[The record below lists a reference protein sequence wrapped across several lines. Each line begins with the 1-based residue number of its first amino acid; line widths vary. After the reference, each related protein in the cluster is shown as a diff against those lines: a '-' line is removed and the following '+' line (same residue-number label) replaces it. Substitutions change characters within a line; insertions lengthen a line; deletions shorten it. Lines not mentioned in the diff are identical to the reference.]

1 MPEKLLN
8 EDISAQVKEVFNQ
21 LDQPVQILY
30 FGAQIDCEYCPD
42 TLALA
47 QEVVK
52 LSDKL
57 ALSIYDIDE
66 HGDIAQ
72 QYQVDKTP
80 ALVIAGRQGDQIMDF
95 GIRYAGIP
103 AGHEFSSLIH
113 DMLLVSGRD
122 SGLAEET
129 RDFLR
134 SLDQPVLLQVFVTP
148 T

>member
-66 HGDIAQ
+66 HADIAQ

-80 ALVIAGRQGDQIMDF
+80 ALVIAGRQGDQIVDF